1 MADNWIPN
9 EPETGS
15 QPATQVAADLIPHGE
30 NVPLPVLLTN
40 ALAIDERLYGPG
52 KGPYSAR

>member
-15 QPATQVAADLIPHGE
+15 QPAPQVKADLIPDAE
-30 NVPLPVLLTN
+30 NPPLGVLLDN
-40 ALAIDERLYGPG
+40 ALAIDERLYGAG

>member
-9 EPETGS
+9 ESEPAS
-15 QPATQVAADLIPHGE
+15 QAAPQVKAELIPDGE
-30 NVPLPVLLTN
+30 NVPLPVLLAN
-40 ALAIDERLYGPG
+40 ALAIDERLYGAG

>member
-15 QPATQVAADLIPHGE
+15 QPTPQVAANNIPDGE
-30 NVPLPVLLTN
+30 NPPLGVLLDN

>member
-9 EPETGS
+9 EPEPGS
-15 QPATQVAADLIPHGE
+15 QAAPQVKVDIVPDAE
-30 NVPLPVLLTN
+30 NPPLRVLLDN
-40 ALAIDERLYGPG
+40 AIAIDERLYGAG

>member
-9 EPETGS
+9 EPEPAS
-15 QPATQVAADLIPHGE
+15 QATPQVKAGLIPDAE
-30 NVPLPVLLTN
+30 NPPLGVLLDN
-40 ALAIDERLYGPG
+40 ALAIDERLYGAG

>member
-9 EPETGS
+9 EPEPAS
-15 QPATQVAADLIPHGE
+15 QTAPQVKADVIPDGE
-30 NVPLPVLLTN
+30 DMPLPVLLAN